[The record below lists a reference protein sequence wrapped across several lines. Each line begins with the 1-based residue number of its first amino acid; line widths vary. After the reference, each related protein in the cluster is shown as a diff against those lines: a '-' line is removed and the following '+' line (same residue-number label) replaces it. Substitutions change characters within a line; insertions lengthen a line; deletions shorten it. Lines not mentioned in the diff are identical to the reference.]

1 VNEYPWYEIVKKND
15 PIKQGDLVN
24 SCPTINPVSDL
35 DIGEGKKLSANVDE
49 YDVVVMSQSCDLE
62 HEKIDLVLV
71 CPFITLTDFG
81 ELNSFYKSEKA
92 KEAIRRGYF
101 PGYHLLNKC
110 EIEGHEKDYLIV
122 DFRNVHGVPIDLL
135 KNVIGGVEERIRLL
149 PPYREH
155 LSQAFARF
163 FMRVGLP
170 SDIPEFTNKVWR

>member
-71 CPFITLTDFG
+71 CPLKR
-81 ELNSFYKSEKA
+81 KSERSYKA
-92 KEAIRRGYF
+92 RIF
-101 PGYHLLNKC
+101 P
-110 EIEGHEKDYLIV
+110 
-122 DFRNVHGVPIDLL
+122 
-135 KNVIGGVEERIRLL
+135 RL
-149 PPYREH
+149 
-155 LSQAFARF
+155 SSF
-163 FMRVGLP
+163 
-170 SDIPEFTNKVWR
+170 K